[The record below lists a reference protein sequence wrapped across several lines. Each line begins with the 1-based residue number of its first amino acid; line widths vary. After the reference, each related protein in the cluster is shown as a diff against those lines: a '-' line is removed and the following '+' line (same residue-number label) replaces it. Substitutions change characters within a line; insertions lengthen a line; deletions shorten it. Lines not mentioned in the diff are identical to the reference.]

1 MAKKSLTEIEEEY
14 TLSLQYLNELRKVY
28 DEKGFEVPGRE
39 REAPVINVWKDLV
52 EKMVILR
59 GNREEVYTV
68 VSRDFQRFF
77 TSFLQFSNILETMWK
92 SNGNQGS
99 DKKKYEV
106 LIRKIVDIKFFEEIF
121 HDDSNNFFKL
131 RKYVRENLNDKE
143 LRRKVNSHLDCIVT
157 GLFRQL
163 KRRYGLAGN
172 SRI

>member
-77 TSFLQFSNILETMWK
+77 TSFLQFSNILDTMWK
-92 SNGNQGS
+92 SNGNQGA
-99 DKKKYEV
+99 DKKKYAV
-106 LIRKIVDIKFFEEIF
+106 LIRKIVDVKFF
-121 HDDSNNFFKL
+121 
-131 RKYVRENLNDKE
+131 
-143 LRRKVNSHLDCIVT
+143 
-157 GLFRQL
+157 
-163 KRRYGLAGN
+163 
-172 SRI
+172 